1 VPDLGSENAMR
12 VFASYTL
19 NGGTAYSAY
28 EGMSQDIVTN
38 LLAGI
43 GATDVVFLTEDQYNA
58 AMPQT

>member
-1 VPDLGSENAMR
+1 MR